1 MPTLPK
7 GAIRVEH
14 VWKKFRA
21 DRTAPLFYDQFLR
34 MRRSFTNG
42 TRRDYRWVLKDINL
56 SVEPGGTLGLIGING
71 SGKTTLLKII
81 SKVTYQS
88 AGQCQVEGRMG
99 ALLSVTSGIHPDLT
113 GRENVYLYG
122 AVLGMRRKISHQR
135 FDQIVEFAGL
145 SDAIDR
151 QVKFFSLGM
160 QMRLGFSIAAFLEPD
175 ILLVDEVLSVGDA
188 NFQQKC
194 IQRIEEVV
202 RQGTTLVYVSHDL
215 SSVEATCQQSMWLA
229 DARVRAAGPTR
240 EVAALYRSSVQEDAS
255 VATSNDGVV
264 RLLKSSITGPDGGP
278 VLSLEDAQVRMTLN
292 CARVGRSRPLRRDLT
307 RNGLPHI
314 HHQTPRD
321 VPGRRLRGHVQTAQH
336 PPAQGWL
343 LRLDRDDELRQVGRQ
358 PLAPLEAGR
367 LLRRLR
373 TGDPRARQ
381 KGSWWRPRSM
391 SAPRGTSTDHFSKSA
406 TGRMHGVGLIRPVVR
421 RVCRTSGSTH
431 AAATG

>member
-7 GAIRVEH
+7 GAIQVEH

-88 AGQCQVEGRMG
+88 AGQCHVQGRMG

-145 SDAIDR
+145 TDAIDR

-292 CARVGRSRPLRRDLT
+292 APESVEADLFVGISLGTAFPIFITKHHGMFPAGDFEVTCRLHNIPLPKGGYSVWTAMTSFGKWADNPL
-307 RNGLPHI
+307 LPWKPVVSFDAFGPEI
-314 HHQTPRD
+314 
-321 VPGRRLRGHVQTAQH
+321 LS
-336 PPAQGWL
+336 PPEGVMVA
-343 LRLDRDDELRQVGRQ
+343 
-358 PLAPLEAGR
+358 APLHV
-367 LLRRLR
+367 
-373 TGDPRARQ
+373 
-381 KGSWWRPRSM
+381 
-391 SAPRGTSTDHFSKSA
+391 GTTWD
-406 TGRMHGVGLIRPVVR
+406 ID
-421 RVCRTSGSTH
+421 
-431 AAATG
+431 

>member
-1 MPTLPK
+1 
-7 GAIRVEH
+7 
-14 VWKKFRA
+14 
-21 DRTAPLFYDQFLR
+21 
-34 MRRSFTNG
+34 
-42 TRRDYRWVLKDINL
+42 
-56 SVEPGGTLGLIGING
+56 
-71 SGKTTLLKII
+71 
-81 SKVTYQS
+81 
-88 AGQCQVEGRMG
+88 MG

-135 FDQIVEFAGL
+135 FDEIVEFAGL
-145 SDAIDR
+145 TDAIDR

-202 RQGTTLVYVSHDL
+202 RQGTTLIYVSHDL
-215 SSVEATCQQSMWLA
+215 TSVEATCQQAMWLA

-292 CARVGRSRPLRRDLT
+292 SPESVEADLFVGISLGTAFPIFITKHHGIFPSGDFEVTCRLHNIPLPKGGYSVWTAMTSFGKWADTPL
-307 RNGLPHI
+307 LPWK
-314 HHQTPRD
+314 PVVSFDAFGPD
-321 VPGRRLRGHVQTAQH
+321 VLD
-336 PPAQGWL
+336 PPEGVMVA
-343 LRLDRDDELRQVGRQ
+343 
-358 PLAPLEAGR
+358 APLHV
-367 LLRRLR
+367 
-373 TGDPRARQ
+373 
-381 KGSWWRPRSM
+381 
-391 SAPRGTSTDHFSKSA
+391 GTTWD
-406 TGRMHGVGLIRPVVR
+406 ID
-421 RVCRTSGSTH
+421 
-431 AAATG
+431 